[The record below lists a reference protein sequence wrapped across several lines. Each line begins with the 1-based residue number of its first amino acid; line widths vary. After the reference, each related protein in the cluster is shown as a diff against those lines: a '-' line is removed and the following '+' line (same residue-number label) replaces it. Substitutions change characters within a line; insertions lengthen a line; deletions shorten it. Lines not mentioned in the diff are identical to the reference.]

1 MQKMKNLGSLLCIM
15 IYAAAKYDLQSDGVL
30 CSLGSLA
37 WLLDCAVFDISCLI
51 LTYKTSLSTI
61 LFSLLHSLDPD
72 TATAEQLKEAFCRL
86 VSPRKKVN
94 SHLHAIPQWV
104 NKSFHQ
110 GHWPQGSE
118 VDPGS
123 PVEREAG
130 RGGGGKEQ
138 EWRRL
143 EDLRLLRPRH
153 PRHHRP
159 PPLPHGLH
167 LLRGQE
173 DLLDLSQGSQ
183 RIKTG

>member
-1 MQKMKNLGSLLCIM
+1 MYYDICSSKIWF
-15 IYAAAKYDLQSDGVL
+15 AKWW
-30 CSLGSLA
+30 CSMFS
-37 WLLDCAVFDISCLI
+37 WFSCLI
-51 LTYKTSLSTI
+51 AWLCGVRYFLFDSNI
-61 LFSLLHSLDPD
+61 QNFLFSLLHSLDPD

-94 SHLHAIPQWV
+94 SHCYLHAIPQWM

-143 EDLRLLRPRH
+143 EDLGLLRPRH